1 MNLIIQGPSGFHD
14 AHIKAAVSE
23 PGKDEYGRR
32 MKKKKKKAN
41 DFTGIGNMT
50 PTVYS
55 LRYLSAAHACSH
67 LSP

>member
-32 MKKKKKKAN
+32 MKKKKKKRM
-41 DFTGIGNMT
+41 TLLESGIWRLLYIHWDISPPRT
-50 PTVYS
+50 P
-55 LRYLSAAHACSH
+55 AHT
-67 LSP
+67 

>member
-32 MKKKKKKAN
+32 MKKKKKKRM
-41 DFTGIGNMT
+41 TLLESGI
-50 PTVYS
+50 
-55 LRYLSAAHACSH
+55 
-67 LSP
+67 